1 MKINYATF
9 RFEMEKMQKC
19 KKAPKNILYSSYKK
33 VKLFLVDFFARQQT
47 CKLFILLLEIALV
60 KWIKQIGG
68 YLKNVFRNVNKMR
81 EK

>member
-1 MKINYATF
+1 MQ
-9 RFEMEKMQKC
+9 KMQK
-19 KKAPKNILYSSYKK
+19 KKKKNILYSSYKK

-60 KWIKQIGG
+60 KRIRQIVG
-68 YLKNVFRNVNKMR
+68 YLKNVFCIVNKRR